1 LCTCIYQWFPSFQL
15 HPSLITPA
23 DREDKIDLTMHNVEG
38 FAWGK
43 CGGVV
48 FERPLRLYLQ
58 TQSICHVVQPHFAAE
73 LGLELHRIRGLP
85 TRSLDRL
92 VRHVIATVW
101 CAFGDVRITFAEMK
115 HGKMCEFVLP
125 IALVPGKA
133 MCQFRLVYLG
143 SGFFRKYASVG
154 WVARGKTSFLDPT
167 LGSYCF
173 MHQFGTGQ
181 TILAAPGPDP
191 TIPRSHVFNAHH
203 AWLPHH
209 AWPHHSR

>member
-1 LCTCIYQWFPSFQL
+1 
-15 HPSLITPA
+15 
-23 DREDKIDLTMHNVEG
+23 MMNVLG

-48 FERPLRLYLQ
+48 FERLLRLYLQ
-58 TQSICHVVQPHFAAE
+58 TQSICHVVQPHFTAE
-73 LGLELHRIRGLP
+73 LGLELHRIPGLP
-85 TRSLDRL
+85 RRSLDCL
-92 VRHVIATVW
+92 VH
-101 CAFGDVRITFAEMK
+101 DVRIAFAEMK
-115 HGKMCEFVLP
+115 HGTMCEFVPP

-133 MCQFRLVYLG
+133 MCQFWLVYLG

-191 TIPRSHVFNAHH
+191 TIPRSHVFNTFPITHFVTIRDGCD
-203 AWLPHH
+203 WPPGSELMQCQVCNLKLPALRACEHCLH
-209 AWPHHSR
+209 